1 MDHLVQRT
9 AVITGAASGIGL
21 GLARACAAAGMG
33 VALLDIQRA
42 PLQAAERELAATG
55 ADVFA
60 VLTDVS
66 DAASVE
72 AACEAVH
79 RRFGKVH
86 LLANNAGVAVHGR
99 PIPDVPMA
107 DWHWALGV
115 NVMGVV
121 HGIHSFLPRM
131 RAHGEGG
138 HILNTASIGGLQVRP
153 GLNGGAYSAT
163 KYAVVAL
170 SESLR
175 NELAGTDIGVT
186 VLCPGAVRTNLAR
199 VDAARPERFG
209 SASAETISEFLS
221 AVLEAGADPDVIGE
235 QALRAVRE
243 RRFFVFTHP
252 EHREWIATR
261 HAELMEAFD
270 HV

>member
-1 MDHLVQRT
+1 MNHLAQRT

-72 AACEAVH
+72 AACQAVH

-99 PIPDVPMA
+99 PIAEVPLA

-121 HGIHSFLPRM
+121 HGVHSFLARM
-131 RAHGEGG
+131 QAHGEGG
-138 HILNTASIGGLQVRP
+138 HILNTASIGGLQVRA

-175 NELAGTDIGVT
+175 NELAGTDIGVS
-186 VLCPGAVRTNLAR
+186 VLCPGPVRTHLAR
-199 VDAARPERFG
+199 GNAARPERFG
-209 SASAETISEFLS
+209 TASVEAMPDFLH
-221 AVLEAGADPDVIGE
+221 AVLEAGADPDAIGE

-252 EHREWIATR
+252 EHREWIAAR

-270 HV
+270 HI

>member
-1 MDHLVQRT
+1 MEQLAQRT
-9 AVITGAASGIGL
+9 AVITGAASGIGR
-21 GLARACAAAGMG
+21 GLARACAAAGMR
-33 VALLDIQRA
+33 VALLDIQPA
-42 PLQAAERELAATG
+42 ALQEAERELAATG
-55 ADVFA
+55 ADVCT
-60 VLTDVS
+60 VVTDVS

-99 PIPDVPMA
+99 PIAEIPLA

-121 HGIHSFLPRM
+121 HGVHSFLPRM

-138 HILNTASIGGLQVRP
+138 HVLNTASIGGLQVRP

-175 NELAGTDIGVT
+175 NELAGTDIGVS
-186 VLCPGAVRTNLAR
+186 VLCPGPVRTNLAR
-199 VDAARPERFG
+199 TSAARPKRFG
-209 SASAETISEFLS
+209 PASAAAVPEFLS

-243 RRFFVFTHP
+243 QRFFVFTHP
-252 EHREWIATR
+252 EHRGWIAAR
-261 HAELMEAFD
+261 HAELIEAFD
-270 HV
+270 LL